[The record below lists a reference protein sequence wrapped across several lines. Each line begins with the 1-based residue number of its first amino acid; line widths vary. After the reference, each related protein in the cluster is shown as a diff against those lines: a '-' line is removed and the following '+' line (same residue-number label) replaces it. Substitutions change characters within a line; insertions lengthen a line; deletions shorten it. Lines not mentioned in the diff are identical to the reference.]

1 MNEAQTRL
9 NKIDPKLRDAGW
21 SIVPQSE
28 ILVEQSAYIAPGRI
42 TSTGNKNPKKA
53 DYILKYR
60 GIKLAVIEA
69 KPDEKDVA
77 EGVDQAKLYAEALK
91 IRYSYSTNGDEIWFI
106 DMGVKNA
113 KGEYIIPSKEHEID
127 TFPSPQDL
135 WQMTFPDENPWRDK
149 FNLCPLNRS
158 GGREPRYY
166 QEIAIKNVLEAV
178 SKQKN
183 RILLTMATGTG
194 KTYTAFQICWKLTQT
209 KWNRS
214 LSPALPDREG
224 VVNTQR
230 APRILFI
237 ADRNILANQA
247 INDFEQFPEDSMCR
261 ITPKELKKNGY
272 KVPTARNLY
281 FTIFQTMMTSPKA
294 QKEEESGGDREASYS
309 SCSREARDSRDSREA
324 RDSREDKPYYMQYER
339 NFFDFIIIDE
349 CHRGGANDESEW
361 RKLMEYFDSAYQLG
375 MTATPK
381 RKDNANTYNYF
392 GEPVYTYSLKQ
403 GIEDGFLVP
412 FRVDVSTSNID
423 DYKYQEG
430 DIVKSGEIDPEKV
443 YSESDFY
450 NGRIQIKE
458 RDEHRV
464 KEFLQKINPDE
475 KSIIFCAT
483 QKHAMIVRDMVN
495 KHKVRPAS
503 NYCERVTAD
512 DGEVGEA
519 TLRTFQDN
527 EKLLPTIL
535 TTSYKLSTGVDARNV
550 RNIVLMR
557 PIQNM
562 VEFKQIIGRG
572 TRLFDKKHYF
582 TIYDFVGASEMFKDP
597 EWDGDPYCP
606 VCGNWPCT
614 CNRKKYVD
622 DDDNHDDW
630 KQNDDEEEWNPP
642 KPCPECGNIP
652 CTCGGKK
659 DNLIE
664 VKLSNDRKLRLQTN
678 WEEKIF
684 FGDEL
689 IDLREYVKR
698 LFGKIPTLFKGAS
711 DLRNKWANPT
721 TREELLQLLDDS
733 GFEEEKLETLK
744 GMLKM
749 DRFDLLDVLEYI
761 AYESSPIEREARVK
775 LVQEEYIKTLKK
787 EQQRFDNL
795 ILKYYAEQGFKEL
808 GEKKLSTFIGIMY
821 NSMADAKQELG
832 MTPAEIRDHYF
843 DLQKHLYS
851 VEPKKEIHIHM
862 EGGTFV
868 QHQTINHPK

>member
-21 SIVPQSE
+21 GIVPGSQ
-28 ILVEQSAYIAPGRI
+28 ILVEQSAFAPGRI
-42 TSTGNKNPKKA
+42 TTTGHKNPKKA
-53 DYILKYR
+53 DYILEYK
-60 GIKLAVIEA
+60 GMKLAVIEA
-69 KPDEKDVA
+69 KSDEKDVS
-77 EGVDQAKLYAEALK
+77 EGVGQAKLYADALK
-91 IRYSYSTNGDEIWFI
+91 IRYTYSSNGDEIWFI
-106 DMGVKNA
+106 DMGVKNS
-113 KGEYIIPSKEHEID
+113 KGEYIIPSKEHDID
-127 TFPSPQDL
+127 HFPTPQDL
-135 WQMTFPDENPWRDK
+135 WQMTFPEENPWRDK
-149 FNLCPLNRS
+149 FNLCALNRS
-158 GGREPRYY
+158 GGRQPRYY

-178 SKQKN
+178 AKQRN

-209 KWNRS
+209 KWNIRRS
-214 LSPALPDREG
+214 ESRLSSLKDGRVSTDEDE
-224 VVNTQR
+224 VNTKGVER

-247 INDFEQFPEDSMCR
+247 INDFDQFPEDAMCR
-261 ITPKELKKNGY
+261 VTPKELRKNNY

-281 FTIFQTMMTSPKA
+281 FTIFQTMMTSPNA
-294 QKEEESGGDREASYS
+294 QKAEEQGITLPEGAD
-309 SCSREARDSRDSREA
+309 DQ
-324 RDSREDKPYYMQYER
+324 PYYMQYER

-381 RKDNANTYNYF
+381 RNVNANTYAYF

-412 FRVDVSTSNID
+412 FRVEISTSNID
-423 DYKYQEG
+423 DYQYQEG
-430 DIVKSGEIDPEKV
+430 DIVKSGEIDLEKV

-464 KEFLQKINPDE
+464 KEFLNKIDPDE

-495 KHKVRPAS
+495 KHKKRPAS

-557 PIQNM
+557 PVQNI

-572 TRLFDKKHYF
+572 TRLFDKKYYF

-597 EWDGDPYCP
+597 DWDGDQYCP

-614 CNRKKYVD
+614 CMKEKPYAIP
-622 DDDNHDDW
+622 
-630 KQNDDEEEWNPP
+630 EEEGHGDWAGDPLV
-642 KPCPECGNIP
+642 CPVCGNLP
-652 CTCGGKK
+652 CTCEGPRT
-659 DNLIE
+659 NLIDI
-664 VKLSNDRKLRLQTN
+664 KLSNGRRLSLETT
-678 WEEKIF
+678 WEQKIF
-684 FGDEL
+684 FGDEFISL
-689 IDLREYVKR
+689 DEYVKKLFGRIPDFFSDADDLRE
-698 LFGKIPTLFKGAS
+698 
-711 DLRNKWANPT
+711 KWANPE
-721 TREELLQLLDDS
+721 TREQLLQTLDEAGFAEDKLNLL
-733 GFEEEKLETLK
+733 KN
-744 GMLKM
+744 MLKLQKC
-749 DRFDLLDVLEYI
+749 DLLDVLEYI
-761 AYESSPIEREARVK
+761 AYNSTPIERAKRVE
-775 LVQEEYIKTLKK
+775 LVKKRYVDALNK
-787 EQQRFDNL
+787 EQQEFDNL
-795 ILKYYAEQGFKEL
+795 ILEYYASNGFKEL
-808 GEKKLSTFIGIMY
+808 GSDKLKTFINIKF
-821 NSMADAKQELG
+821 NSMRDAKERLN
-832 MTPAEIRDHYF
+832 MSVSDIRAHYF
-843 DLQKHLYS
+843 ELQRRLYS
-851 VEPKKEIHIHM
+851 A
-862 EGGTFV
+862 
-868 QHQTINHPK
+868 